1 MSSSIDKIS
10 SPGYFTSSDGS
21 IHGDQNPGGNSLVS
35 DGKPPLG
42 DTSSHPLQSPQQTPH
57 NAFPPADSEQ
67 GRIST
72 SDSGAGFSGASQ
84 DNDRGSSPVFSYTHS
99 GGNNSSSNGLAS
111 GAFGHSSA
119 ASPTG
124 VTPYA
129 SSLSSLS
136 TSLLNMGLP
145 AFAALPT
152 FIPSF
157 EPKRDSEPPYRPQ
170 VQPQPPQPQPRPELQ
185 PAVQAQQAA
194 TQAATTQAATRAEA
208 QAASTQAAS
217 VRQQQARAAAGQTST
232 PQSATQA
239 ALQAQ
244 RLTPAA
250 LAAITRTLAAHQQ
263 QAARMGALL
272 MAAAGMAQPLAVQ
285 QAQRQLLAQALALAL
300 LAGKGQASAADM
312 ALLNATRQSAIAA
325 LTAGLQAKNAN
336 VAARMGAATQQTA
349 AQAATQTSAT
359 RQSAAQT
366 ATQASSAQSAQAKQA
381 AQEGKA
387 KAAAQAATQ
396 AGSATQAKGREA
408 AQAQQVAGQQ
418 ASQEKTGIHKRVSLR
433 NMPKGRARGTLDK
446 VEAVSRNM
454 GGPQG
459 QPEPEDEDLD
469 WLEQQGQQGPQGHAA
484 AQEQSPAARKYQA
497 IALWLLAHGQMAA
510 LRELAHGHRVLLLA
524 PAADAPLT
532 LAGHVLVPERAAVAV
547 EDGASQMQMGA
558 QGQALELPARWTQ
571 ALPADRQW
579 RQWKLR
585 QQSDESGWSLQAP
598 RPERGTP
605 CLLAADNAAD
615 PAALANTPASAAE
628 SAPERAEL
636 ITLPEPRRLRRLL
649 DGQRAALAGQAAACL
664 ALGGML
670 HDLLRLKKQRRK
682 RRSGWAQLKKRNT
695 CRALRACPGAAG
707 EKKPAQA
714 RTGAGKLQHRVF
726 TGAWPIGGRPGL

>member
-1 MSSSIDKIS
+1 MVLGSNVTQATTTT
-10 SPGYFTSSDGS
+10 TSSRDIRHDVNNVTNEGPT
-21 IHGDQNPGGNSLVS
+21 GDSGRASNPPSGG
-35 DGKPPLG
+35 
-42 DTSSHPLQSPQQTPH
+42 
-57 NAFPPADSEQ
+57 
-67 GRIST
+67 ST
-72 SDSGAGFSGASQ
+72 SDNAITQFGRENF
-84 DNDRGSSPVFSYTHS
+84 NEVTHDS
-99 GGNNSSSNGLAS
+99 HLGGPNGNLTDLGEGGNGFSSNGGNVGS
-111 GAFGHSSA
+111 SFVNHSSFA
-119 ASPTG
+119 AAQTG
-124 VTPYA
+124 GTPYT
-129 SSLSSLS
+129 SSLSALS

-170 VQPQPPQPQPRPELQ
+170 VQPQPQPPQPQPRPEPQ
-185 PAVQAQQAA
+185 PAIQAQQAA

-217 VRQQQARAAAGQTST
+217 VRQQQAHAAAGQTPT
-232 PQSATQA
+232 PQTATQA

-366 ATQASSAQSAQAKQA
+366 ATQAARAQNAQARQA

-469 WLEQQGQQGPQGHAA
+469 WLEQQGQQGHAA

-605 CLLAADNAAD
+605 RLLVADNAAE
-615 PAALANTPASAAE
+615 AAEAARLANTPASAAE

-649 DGQRAALAGQAAACL
+649 DGQWALL
-664 ALGGML
+664 AL
-670 HDLLRLKKQRRK
+670 
-682 RRSGWAQLKKRNT
+682 RS
-695 CRALRACPGAAG
+695 P
-707 EKKPAQA
+707 
-714 RTGAGKLQHRVF
+714 V
-726 TGAWPIGGRPGL
+726 PIGE

>member
-1 MSSSIDKIS
+1 MIVEYILCELIGECEELSYLINSGNN
-10 SPGYFTSSDGS
+10 GY
-21 IHGDQNPGGNSLVS
+21 
-35 DGKPPLG
+35 PPI
-42 DTSSHPLQSPQQTPH
+42 PAQSR
-57 NAFPPADSEQ
+57 NPADSNVAGGDPAQESLPGVPPPANQQ
-67 GRIST
+67 GV
-72 SDSGAGFSGASQ
+72 SDEGTQNHNVDHSGASQ
-84 DNDRGSSPVFSYTHS
+84 NNDRDVASLGGAHSNIPNGNGNAGHTMDAFDGGVFGGGFAAAQTS
-99 GGNNSSSNGLAS
+99 G
-111 GAFGHSSA
+111 
-119 ASPTG
+119 
-124 VTPYA
+124 TPYTT
-129 SSLSSLS
+129 SLGGLS

-170 VQPQPPQPQPRPELQ
+170 VQPQPPQPQPRPEPQ
-185 PAVQAQQAA
+185 PAIQAQQAA

-217 VRQQQARAAAGQTST
+217 VRQQQAHAAAGQTPT
-232 PQSATQA
+232 PQTATQA

-336 VAARMGAATQQTA
+336 VAARMGAAAQQTA

-366 ATQASSAQSAQAKQA
+366 ATQAASAQNAQARQA

-469 WLEQQGQQGPQGHAA
+469 WLEQQGQQGHEA

-532 LAGHVLVPERAAVAV
+532 LVGHVLVPERAAVAV
-547 EDGASQMQMGA
+547 EDGASQMGA

-605 CLLAADNAAD
+605 RLLAADNAAEN
-615 PAALANTPASAAE
+615 AAEAARLANTPASAAE

-649 DGQRAALAGQAAACL
+649 DGQWALL
-664 ALGGML
+664 AL
-670 HDLLRLKKQRRK
+670 
-682 RRSGWAQLKKRNT
+682 RS
-695 CRALRACPGAAG
+695 P
-707 EKKPAQA
+707 
-714 RTGAGKLQHRVF
+714 V
-726 TGAWPIGGRPGL
+726 PIGE

>member
-1 MSSSIDKIS
+1 MDA
-10 SPGYFTSSDGS
+10 FDG
-21 IHGDQNPGGNSLVS
+21 
-35 DGKPPLG
+35 
-42 DTSSHPLQSPQQTPH
+42 
-57 NAFPPADSEQ
+57 
-67 GRIST
+67 
-72 SDSGAGFSGASQ
+72 
-84 DNDRGSSPVFSYTHS
+84 
-99 GGNNSSSNGLAS
+99 
-111 GAFGHSSA
+111 GAFGGGFA
-119 ASPTG
+119 AAQTSG
-124 VTPYA
+124 TPYTT
-129 SSLSSLS
+129 SLGGLS

-170 VQPQPPQPQPRPELQ
+170 VQPQPPQPQPRPEPQ
-185 PAVQAQQAA
+185 PAVQAQQVA

-217 VRQQQARAAAGQTST
+217 VRQQEARAAAGQMPT
-232 PQSATQA
+232 PQTATQA

-349 AQAATQTSAT
+349 AQAATQTSAM
-359 RQSAAQT
+359 RQSAAQ
-366 ATQASSAQSAQAKQA
+366 SAQARQA

-469 WLEQQGQQGPQGHAA
+469 WLEQQGQQGQQGHEA

-532 LAGHVLVPERAAVAV
+532 LVGHVLVPERAAVAV

-605 CLLAADNAAD
+605 RLLAADNAAE
-615 PAALANTPASAAE
+615 AARLANTPASAAE

>member
-1 MSSSIDKIS
+1 M
-10 SPGYFTSSDGS
+10 
-21 IHGDQNPGGNSLVS
+21 
-35 DGKPPLG
+35 
-42 DTSSHPLQSPQQTPH
+42 
-57 NAFPPADSEQ
+57 
-67 GRIST
+67 
-72 SDSGAGFSGASQ
+72 
-84 DNDRGSSPVFSYTHS
+84 
-99 GGNNSSSNGLAS
+99 
-111 GAFGHSSA
+111 
-119 ASPTG
+119 
-124 VTPYA
+124 
-129 SSLSSLS
+129 
-136 TSLLNMGLP
+136 
-145 AFAALPT
+145 
-152 FIPSF
+152 
-157 EPKRDSEPPYRPQ
+157 
-170 VQPQPPQPQPRPELQ
+170 
-185 PAVQAQQAA
+185 
-194 TQAATTQAATRAEA
+194 
-208 QAASTQAAS
+208 
-217 VRQQQARAAAGQTST
+217 
-232 PQSATQA
+232 
-239 ALQAQ
+239 
-244 RLTPAA
+244 
-250 LAAITRTLAAHQQ
+250 
-263 QAARMGALL
+263 
-272 MAAAGMAQPLAVQ
+272 
-285 QAQRQLLAQALALAL
+285 
-300 LAGKGQASAADM
+300 
-312 ALLNATRQSAIAA
+312 
-325 LTAGLQAKNAN
+325 
-336 VAARMGAATQQTA
+336 
-349 AQAATQTSAT
+349 
-359 RQSAAQT
+359 
-366 ATQASSAQSAQAKQA
+366 
-381 AQEGKA
+381 
-387 KAAAQAATQ
+387 
-396 AGSATQAKGREA
+396 
-408 AQAQQVAGQQ
+408 AQQVAGQQ

-433 NMPKGRARGTLDK
+433 NVPKGRARGTLDK

-469 WLEQQGQQGPQGHAA
+469 WLEQQGQQGHEA

-510 LRELAHGHRVLLLA
+510 LRELA

-605 CLLAADNAAD
+605 RLLAADNAAENTTGT
-615 PAALANTPASAAE
+615 ARLANTPASAAE

-636 ITLPEPRRLRRLL
+636 ITLSEPRRLRRLL

-664 ALGGML
+664 AQGGAFR
-670 HDLLRLKKQRRK
+670 DLLRLKKRRRK

>member
-1 MSSSIDKIS
+1 MNER
-10 SPGYFTSSDGS
+10 SPYANGINGGGGYYS
-21 IHGDQNPGGNSLVS
+21 NP
-35 DGKPPLG
+35 
-42 DTSSHPLQSPQQTPH
+42 
-57 NAFPPADSEQ
+57 
-67 GRIST
+67 
-72 SDSGAGFSGASQ
+72 SG
-84 DNDRGSSPVFSYTHS
+84 
-99 GGNNSSSNGLAS
+99 
-111 GAFGHSSA
+111 SA

-124 VTPYA
+124 GIPYA
-129 SSLSSLS
+129 SSLSALS

-157 EPKRDSEPPYRPQ
+157 ESKRDSEPPYRPQ
-170 VQPQPPQPQPRPELQ
+170 VQPQPPQPQPRPEPQ
-185 PAVQAQQAA
+185 PAVQAQQVA

-217 VRQQQARAAAGQTST
+217 VRQQQARAAAGQTPT
-232 PQSATQA
+232 PQTATQA

-366 ATQASSAQSAQAKQA
+366 ATQASSVQSAQAKQA

-469 WLEQQGQQGPQGHAA
+469 WLEQQQGQQGHEA

-532 LAGHVLVPERAAVAV
+532 LVGHVLVPERAAVAV

-598 RPERGTP
+598 R
-605 CLLAADNAAD
+605 LLAADNAAENTTGT
-615 PAALANTPASAAE
+615 ARLANTPSSAAE

-649 DGQRAALAGQAAACL
+649 EGQWALL
-664 ALGGML
+664 AL
-670 HDLLRLKKQRRK
+670 
-682 RRSGWAQLKKRNT
+682 RS
-695 CRALRACPGAAG
+695 P
-707 EKKPAQA
+707 
-714 RTGAGKLQHRVF
+714 V
-726 TGAWPIGGRPGL
+726 PIGE

>member
-1 MSSSIDKIS
+1 MISPSARSGSGFGVAVSSTHA
-10 SPGYFTSSDGS
+10 GVG
-21 IHGDQNPGGNSLVS
+21 
-35 DGKPPLG
+35 PPR
-42 DTSSHPLQSPQQTPH
+42 
-57 NAFPPADSEQ
+57 NPADSNVAGRDSAQESLPGVPPPANRQ
-67 GRIST
+67 GV
-72 SDSGAGFSGASQ
+72 SDEGTQNHNVDHSGASLN
-84 DNDRGSSPVFSYTHS
+84 NDRDVASLGCAHS
-99 GGNNSSSNGLAS
+99 NIPNGNGNAGHTMDAFDG
-111 GAFGHSSA
+111 GAFGGGFA
-119 ASPTG
+119 AAQTSG
-124 VTPYA
+124 TPYTT
-129 SSLSSLS
+129 SLGGLS

-170 VQPQPPQPQPRPELQ
+170 VQPQPPQPQPRPEPQ
-185 PAVQAQQAA
+185 PAVQAQQVA

-217 VRQQQARAAAGQTST
+217 VRQQEARAAAGQMPT
-232 PQSATQA
+232 PQTATQA

-349 AQAATQTSAT
+349 AQAATQTSAM
-359 RQSAAQT
+359 RQSAAQ
-366 ATQASSAQSAQAKQA
+366 SAQARQA

-469 WLEQQGQQGPQGHAA
+469 WLEQQGQQGQQGHEA

-532 LAGHVLVPERAAVAV
+532 LVGHVLVPERAAVAV

-605 CLLAADNAAD
+605 RLLAADNAAE
-615 PAALANTPASAAE
+615 AARLANTPASAAE

>member
-1 MSSSIDKIS
+1 M
-10 SPGYFTSSDGS
+10 
-21 IHGDQNPGGNSLVS
+21 
-35 DGKPPLG
+35 
-42 DTSSHPLQSPQQTPH
+42 
-57 NAFPPADSEQ
+57 
-67 GRIST
+67 
-72 SDSGAGFSGASQ
+72 
-84 DNDRGSSPVFSYTHS
+84 
-99 GGNNSSSNGLAS
+99 
-111 GAFGHSSA
+111 
-119 ASPTG
+119 
-124 VTPYA
+124 
-129 SSLSSLS
+129 
-136 TSLLNMGLP
+136 
-145 AFAALPT
+145 
-152 FIPSF
+152 
-157 EPKRDSEPPYRPQ
+157 
-170 VQPQPPQPQPRPELQ
+170 
-185 PAVQAQQAA
+185 
-194 TQAATTQAATRAEA
+194 RAEA

-217 VRQQQARAAAGQTST
+217 VRQQQAHAAAGQTPT
-232 PQSATQA
+232 LQTATQA

-336 VAARMGAATQQTA
+336 VAARMGAAAQQTA

-366 ATQASSAQSAQAKQA
+366 ATQASSVQSAQAKQA

-433 NMPKGRARGTLDK
+433 NVPKGRARGTLDK

-469 WLEQQGQQGPQGHAA
+469 WLEQQGPQGHAA

-532 LAGHVLVPERAAVAV
+532 LVGHVLVPERAAVAV

-605 CLLAADNAAD
+605 RLLAADNAAD

-649 DGQRAALAGQAAACL
+649 EGQWALL
-664 ALGGML
+664 
-670 HDLLRLKKQRRK
+670 
-682 RRSGWAQLKKRNT
+682 
-695 CRALRACPGAAG
+695 ALRAPVPVG
-707 EKKPAQA
+707 E
-714 RTGAGKLQHRVF
+714 
-726 TGAWPIGGRPGL
+726 

>member
-1 MSSSIDKIS
+1 MGELSYRIGSGNGYPSIN
-10 SPGYFTSSDGS
+10 GM
-21 IHGDQNPGGNSLVS
+21 
-35 DGKPPLG
+35 
-42 DTSSHPLQSPQQTPH
+42 QQ
-57 NAFPPADSEQ
+57 FPAQPRNPADSNVAGRDSAQESLPGEPPPANRQ
-67 GRIST
+67 GV
-72 SDSGAGFSGASQ
+72 SDEGTQNHNVDHSGASLN
-84 DNDRGSSPVFSYTHS
+84 NDRDVASLGGAHS
-99 GGNNSSSNGLAS
+99 NIPNGNGNAGHTMDAFDG
-111 GAFGHSSA
+111 GAFGGGFA
-119 ASPTG
+119 AAQTSG
-124 VTPYA
+124 TPYTT
-129 SSLSSLS
+129 SLGGLS

-170 VQPQPPQPQPRPELQ
+170 VQPQPPQPQPRPEPQ

-217 VRQQQARAAAGQTST
+217 VRQQQAHAAAGQTPT
-232 PQSATQA
+232 PQSATPQTATQA

-263 QAARMGALL
+263 QAARMGVLL
-272 MAAAGMAQPLAVQ
+272 MAAAGMAQPLSVQ

-366 ATQASSAQSAQAKQA
+366 ATQAAGAQSTQAKQA

-469 WLEQQGQQGPQGHAA
+469 WLEQQGQQGQQGHAA

-532 LAGHVLVPERAAVAV
+532 LVGHVLVPERAAVAV

-605 CLLAADNAAD
+605 RLLAADNAAEATE
-615 PAALANTPASAAE
+615 AARLANTPASAAE

-649 DGQRAALAGQAAACL
+649 EGQWALL
-664 ALGGML
+664 
-670 HDLLRLKKQRRK
+670 
-682 RRSGWAQLKKRNT
+682 
-695 CRALRACPGAAG
+695 ALRAPVPVG
-707 EKKPAQA
+707 E
-714 RTGAGKLQHRVF
+714 
-726 TGAWPIGGRPGL
+726 